1 MINWFFRVDKSD
13 FGFRAILI
21 SLAIWY
27 LGLIFIGIP
36 IADSLN
42 ARTGIIGFILVI
54 IFPIVL
60 AYAANKS
67 LYKFRDIVDEQDK
80 VKRKELI
87 SSTDMPALCLDM
99 LEAVQQKYRYT
110 NYETK
115 LENYSDWIAFQV
127 KHNRKEMMENLFHP
141 QQEKDLTR
149 EFMVTYDNVLIASNK
164 FLGWLL
170 HTNYLVIQFFSAGSF
185 IEINLVSKVLQD
197 DVFDNIQLRIK
208 FGTKAMS
215 LRGKGELAEIR
226 FALDEKDKPRYE
238 EIIMMQMPFFS
249 FVEKEMEDSD
259 TVEFINFMQKFV
271 KKTRRL
277 VR

>member
-1 MINWFFRVDKSD
+1 LINWFFRVDKSD
-13 FGFRAILI
+13 FGFRAFLI

-141 QQEKDLTR
+141 QQEKDLT
-149 EFMVTYDNVLIASNK
+149 
-164 FLGWLL
+164 
-170 HTNYLVIQFFSAGSF
+170 
-185 IEINLVSKVLQD
+185 
-197 DVFDNIQLRIK
+197 
-208 FGTKAMS
+208 
-215 LRGKGELAEIR
+215 
-226 FALDEKDKPRYE
+226 
-238 EIIMMQMPFFS
+238 
-249 FVEKEMEDSD
+249 
-259 TVEFINFMQKFV
+259 
-271 KKTRRL
+271 
-277 VR
+277 